1 LAAGGN
7 GWMQRTPEAASEFP
21 PDLNLTDEEGRNSLA
36 PPAEE
41 AILPS
46 APPMEE
52 DDKQLEEVI
61 ARLRGQALQQVRQ
74 YVAVL
79 ARMWKDQ
86 MPSARTRMIGDLG
99 WHLDPAHESGRVVC
113 RENKPEPAWLLNGT
127 GWIMNKLATIR
138 EQKQKAREERFAA
151 VQERL
156 VMLDDGLAA
165 GEACLAAAEACLAAA
180 EACLAATEACL
191 AAAEACLAAAEVCLA
206 AEEACL
212 AENREAELR
221 ARIKGIEQLLLV
233 KALGDAADHDR
244 ERDDHGGARSHCETH
259 LRYSEGHLQP
269 SEEHLAD
276 AKVHL

>member
-1 LAAGGN
+1 
-7 GWMQRTPEAASEFP
+7 
-21 PDLNLTDEEGRNSLA
+21 
-36 PPAEE
+36 
-41 AILPS
+41 
-46 APPMEE
+46 
-52 DDKQLEEVI
+52 
-61 ARLRGQALQQVRQ
+61 
-74 YVAVL
+74 
-79 ARMWKDQ
+79 MWKDQ

-138 EQKQKAREERFAA
+138 EQKQKAWEERFAA

-180 EACLAATEACL
+180 EACLAAV
-191 AAAEACLAAAEVCLA
+191 EVCLA

-244 ERDDHGGARSHCETH
+244 ERDDHGGARGHCETH
-259 LRYSEGHLQP
+259 FRYSEGHRQP
-269 SEEHLAD
+269 SEEQLAD
-276 AKVHL
+276 AEVHLKLVRAHLAVLEPAEQAEVHLVETMLPPAPEAPTREAKAVTVPEREVPIKGTKAAFVPKRRQA